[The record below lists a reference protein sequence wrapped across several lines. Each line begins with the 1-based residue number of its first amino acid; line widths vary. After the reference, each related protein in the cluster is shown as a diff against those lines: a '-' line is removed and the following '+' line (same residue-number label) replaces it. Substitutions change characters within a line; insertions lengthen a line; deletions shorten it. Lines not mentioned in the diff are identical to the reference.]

1 MFEIRNLATEMV
13 SGDVPELAF
22 FKLISMIGKEKGK
35 LGRIFCNFGNPI
47 NVKDYLSNI
56 NIKVLNADNID
67 ETALKLTEKLY
78 KEQHFATS
86 INLNMIAAT
95 LLLQE
100 SRKRVSLSTIL
111 SNSKKI
117 YSYLKGRKVNMVM
130 TIEPQIFALT
140 KVIQKLGF

>member
-35 LGRIFCNFGNPI
+35 LGRIFCNFGNSI